1 VRETLRQPGRH
12 RRRGGAIGALFLI
25 TLLITLLLTACS
37 RGEVATPAPSVAPG
51 PNTSAT
57 TGLPAPPPTATLPPA
72 LPTGTAARPG
82 TPATPGL
89 FGPATRP
96 VTASATPVGTP
107 GGGRR
112 QTATTGPIVPIGEH
126 PAGWRV
132 YAGALPFTIAYP
144 PDWSAEED
152 ATRGLLYLYGPDPA
166 RTVFLVIAS
175 GTPEAAP
182 IIDVLRD
189 RWFQARTAPCAR
201 FAVAS
206 TGQERHSGLDFATV
220 GTTCDLPG
228 GLAYSL
234 TGIGLLGNVPWIYEL
249 DAPYGDF
256 AGVRSA
262 AFDPILA
269 TWQINR

>member
-107 GGGRR
+107 DGGRR
-112 QTATTGPIVPIGEH
+112 QTATT
-126 PAGWRV
+126 
-132 YAGALPFTIAYP
+132 
-144 PDWSAEED
+144 
-152 ATRGLLYLYGPDPA
+152 GLLYLYGPDPA

-182 IIDVLRD
+182 NIDVLRD